1 MILMIYKLTYIYC
14 FLHEKYFLDKNSPKR
29 TLCTT
34 EVISDWQQCF
44 NVKTS
49 LKNKMVYFKNK
60 LEVTCPQDDPRDI
73 ELAIIRNAAEDR
85 PVLLNIGGVRFEMTW
100 ELLDKLPQSR

>member
-1 MILMIYKLTYIYC
+1 M
-14 FLHEKYFLDKNSPKR
+14 DKNSPKR
-29 TLCTT
+29 TLCAT
-34 EVISDWQQCF
+34 EVISNWQQCF
-44 NVKTS
+44 NVKKIKWFT
-49 LKNKMVYFKNK
+49 YFKNK

>member
-1 MILMIYKLTYIYC
+1 
-14 FLHEKYFLDKNSPKR
+14 
-29 TLCTT
+29 
-34 EVISDWQQCF
+34 
-44 NVKTS
+44 
-49 LKNKMVYFKNK
+49 MVYFKNK

-85 PVLLNIGGVRFEMTW
+85 PVLLNIGGVRFEVTW